1 MGCLFKLVIYIHCK
15 LFWMFFFQLWISQ
28 DEPVAKFQLTKRL
41 RSDLFQIFCW
51 YNFLLW
57 KQNPNQEI
65 KISFSDFLENIF
77 DILLLLAK
85 SKQTQDTAIV
95 LFVYVFHFIPFST
108 YFFIYFFLET
118 SKRICFKSQNKTKK
132 SEQVYKMGNQ
142 SYFLKLSEHI
152 FFTLVITDG
161 IETLFQVFHVIFKI

>member
-65 KISFSDFLENIF
+65 KISFSDIFENIF

-132 SEQVYKMGNQ
+132 KRTRLQNGQ
-142 SYFLKLSEHI
+142 PI
-152 FFTLVITDG
+152 A
-161 IETLFQVFHVIFKI
+161 LFKTFRAYILYPSNYWRNRDIISSISRYL